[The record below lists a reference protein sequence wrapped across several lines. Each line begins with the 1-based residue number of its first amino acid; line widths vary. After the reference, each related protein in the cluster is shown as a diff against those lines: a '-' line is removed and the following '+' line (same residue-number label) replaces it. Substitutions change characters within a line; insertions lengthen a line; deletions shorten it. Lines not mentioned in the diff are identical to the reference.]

1 MPLSVF
7 MSPLRSINKVVI
19 FMPEIDR
26 RASAIGAT
34 ALVAYFAA
42 MINNL
47 RETAILA

>member
-1 MPLSVF
+1 

-19 FMPEIDR
+19 FMPETDR

-34 ALVAYFAA
+34 GLGGYFAA

-47 RETAILA
+47 RETAVLA